1 MNQIIIEEIRS
12 LIDYLNAKTAE
23 YDSGNPTIS
32 DKEWDAKYFK
42 LKLLEK
48 EHSIY
53 FNDSPTQTINY

>member
-48 EHSIY
+48 EYSIY